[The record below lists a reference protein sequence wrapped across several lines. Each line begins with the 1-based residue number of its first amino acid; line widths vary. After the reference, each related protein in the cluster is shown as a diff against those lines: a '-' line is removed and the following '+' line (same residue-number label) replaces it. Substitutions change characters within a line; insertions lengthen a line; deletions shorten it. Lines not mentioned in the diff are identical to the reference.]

1 MARVLVVDD
10 DPHIREV
17 VTFALENA
25 GHDTD
30 VACDGAEALEV
41 FATYEPDLVVL
52 DVMMPE
58 LDGIEV
64 CRRLR
69 AEHATPIFF
78 LSSRGEEL
86 DRVLGL
92 EMGADDYITK
102 PFSPR
107 ELVARVKSMLRRVD
121 LEKAPSADVE
131 IIEVGELL
139 IDIEAMNV
147 AWDGTE
153 VDLTPTEFNLIKTLA
168 RRPTK
173 VFEREELM
181 RGCYDTTTYVSDR
194 TIDSHVRH
202 IREKFEPTGH
212 QPIET
217 VHGVGYRLSKA

>member
-1 MARVLVVDD
+1 MAKILVVDD

-25 GHDTD
+25 GYETE
-30 VACDGAEALEV
+30 VAANGAEALDV
-41 FATYEPDLVVL
+41 FESYAPDVVVL

-121 LEKAPSADVE
+121 LENSSDQCGKSLT
-131 IIEVGELL
+131 VGKLF
-139 IDIEAMNV
+139 IDPEALQV
-147 AWDGTE
+147 SWDGTQI
-153 VDLTPTEFNLIKTLA
+153 DLTPTEFNLMKTLA

-173 VFEREELM
+173 VFDREALM
-181 RGCYDTTTYVSDR
+181 RGCYNTTTYVSDR

-217 VHGVGYRLSKA
+217 VHGVGYRLAR

>member
-1 MARVLVVDD
+1 MARILVVDD

-25 GHDTD
+25 GYETE
-30 VACDGAEALEV
+30 VAADGMAAIET
-41 FATYEPDLVVL
+41 FATYAPDLVVL

-69 AEHATPIFF
+69 ADHSTPIFF
-78 LSSRGEEL
+78 LTSRGEEL

-107 ELVARVKSMLRRVD
+107 ELVARIKAMLRRID
-121 LEKAPSADVE
+121 FEKAPDENTETLTVGKLTIDLESMRVSWGEAV
-131 IIEVGELL
+131 IE
-139 IDIEAMNV
+139 
-147 AWDGTE
+147 
-153 VDLTPTEFNLIKTLA
+153 LTPTEFNLLKTLA

-173 VFEREELM
+173 VFGREELM

-202 IREKFEPTGH
+202 IREKFESLGH

-217 VHGVGYRLSKA
+217 VHGVGYRLSGS

>member
-1 MARVLVVDD
+1 MQKILVVDD

-17 VTFALENA
+17 VSFALENA
-25 GHDTD
+25 GFETGL
-30 VACDGAEALEV
+30 ACDGVEALEV
-41 FATYEPDLVVL
+41 FPDFAPDLVVL

-69 AEHATPIFF
+69 AEYATPIFF

-107 ELVARVKSMLRRVD
+107 ELVARIKSMMRRID
-121 LEKAPSADVE
+121 LENSSEAAGATV
-131 IIEVGELL
+131 EVGNLV
-139 IDIEAMNV
+139 IDLESMRVSWNRTDI
-147 AWDGTE
+147 
-153 VDLTPTEFNLIKTLA
+153 DLTPTEFNLLKTLA

-173 VFEREELM
+173 VFDREELM
-181 RGCYDTTTYVSDR
+181 RGCYDTATYVSDR

-217 VHGVGYRLSKA
+217 VHGVGYRLSR